1 MISDGSGI
9 HADSIAINKTIP
21 PYPSFEIVAM
31 MKAESMPMIF
41 ATIFT
46 FESEV
51 ESTIL
56 PAVLAD

>member
-1 MISDGSGI
+1 
-9 HADSIAINKTIP
+9 
-21 PYPSFEIVAM
+21 

-41 ATIFT
+41 ATIFA
-46 FESEV
+46 FETEV